1 MKRPLLAA
9 IAGCAV
15 LIAGAAGACRK
26 PSSVAGPAER
36 GAAPVSPWARKTL
49 ARLTLEEKAAQLI
62 GVRAYGTYRHSRNKD
77 ARQLRDYVSRLK
89 VGCVVMFESE
99 TEALPRILNDLQSI
113 ADVPLLVAAD
123 VERGVSMRIRKG
135 AVPLPTAMATGAAGS
150 EDLARYEGEV
160 TAREARALGIHWGFA
175 PVADVNNNPDNPI
188 INTRSFGEDPELVA
202 RMVAAFLQGARKGGL
217 LTTVKHFPGHG
228 DTAVDSHLQLAT
240 IPGDRARLEK
250 VELVPFRRAIETGVD
265 AVMLGHIASAAL
277 DPSGAPA
284 SLSRPV
290 IADLL
295 RGELGFRGLV
305 VTDALDMAGVK
316 LAWTGEAA
324 VRAINAG
331 ADMILLPPDP
341 QVAIATI
348 ARAVRDGQIL
358 ESRLDESVLRVLA
371 LKDKAGLAKE
381 RIVDIAK
388 VADEVGRP
396 EDVEKASEIARQSI
410 TVVRNDQNILP
421 LHADEPLRILHL
433 VMSSD
438 SRNDAIQ
445 GIVEDEL
452 EARRIPTT
460 TFTLGP
466 EVSQETT
473 QKILAAVPEHTHV
486 VVSAFVKVMAT
497 KGTAAMSASHARL
510 IDRLLLAGRPVVIVS
525 YGSPYLLQQFPR
537 TPAYVAAYGSAE
549 SSQRAAT
556 AALFGE
562 FPVSGKLPVT
572 LPGLYDRGQG
582 VPIPSYA
589 MTLARS
595 APEAAGFAP
604 DAMRAVDAV
613 VDGFVTAKAFPG
625 GVLAVGHQGSLVD
638 LKAFGRQTYDSGSPE
653 VTTDTLYDLASL
665 TKVIVT
671 TTMAMI
677 LVDEGKLTLSEPVR
691 NFIPA
696 FHGGAKDKV
705 TVAHLLTHSSGL
717 DWWAPLYKDTKGQDA
732 FVTRIAAMDLV
743 YEPGTKSLYSDLGL
757 ILLGEI
763 LERVSGQTLDAFAR
777 ERIFAPLGM
786 NDTMYRP
793 GKELLPRIA
802 PTENDPWRK
811 RVVHGEVHDENA
823 YALGGVA
830 PHAGLFATAGDLAKF
845 AQMLLNGGV
854 YGQRRIVSRATL
866 ERFTTRAGIPGS
878 SRALG
883 WDTPGENSSS
893 GSLFSPESFGHTG
906 FTGTSMW
913 LDPKRKLFVILLTNR
928 VHPTRDNNLIRQ
940 VRPAVADAVVRGL
953 VSQ

>member
-1 MKRPLLAA
+1 MP
-9 IAGCAV
+9 
-15 LIAGAAGACRK
+15 
-26 PSSVAGPAER
+26 P
-36 GAAPVSPWARKTL
+36 
-49 ARLTLEEKAAQLI
+49 
-62 GVRAYGTYRHSRNKD
+62 
-77 ARQLRDYVSRLK
+77 
-89 VGCVVMFESE
+89 
-99 TEALPRILNDLQSI
+99 
-113 ADVPLLVAAD
+113 
-123 VERGVSMRIRKG
+123 
-135 AVPLPTAMATGAAGS
+135 
-150 EDLARYEGEV
+150 
-160 TAREARALGIHWGFA
+160 
-175 PVADVNNNPDNPI
+175 
-188 INTRSFGEDPELVA
+188 
-202 RMVAAFLQGARKGGL
+202 
-217 LTTVKHFPGHG
+217 
-228 DTAVDSHLQLAT
+228 

-250 VELVPFRRAIETGVD
+250 VELRAVPPRHRDGRRRSD
-265 AVMLGHIASAAL
+265 ARPHRLGAL

-284 SLSRPV
+284 SLSKPV

-341 QVAIATI
+341 RWRSPAI
-348 ARAVRDGQIL
+348 ARAVREDRSS

-381 RIVDIAK
+381 RIVDIAR

-410 TVVRNDQNILP
+410 TVVRND
-421 LHADEPLRILHL
+421 AEHL
-433 VMSSD
+433 
-438 SRNDAIQ
+438 AA
-445 GIVEDEL
+445 
-452 EARRIPTT
+452 ARRRAVAHPAPGDVERQPQRRDPGHRRGRTGSAAHPHD

-510 IDRLLLAGRPVVIVS
+510 IDRLLLDGRPVVIVS

-677 LVDEGKLTLSEPVR
+677 LVDEGKLTLSEAGAALHSRVPR
-691 NFIPA
+691 RREGQG
-696 FHGGAKDKV
+696 HG
-705 TVAHLLTHSSGL
+705 
-717 DWWAPLYKDTKGQDA
+717 
-732 FVTRIAAMDLV
+732 
-743 YEPGTKSLYSDLGL
+743 
-757 ILLGEI
+757 
-763 LERVSGQTLDAFAR
+763 AR
-777 ERIFAPLGM
+777 
-786 NDTMYRP
+786 TC
-793 GKELLPRIA
+793 
-802 PTENDPWRK
+802 
-811 RVVHGEVHDENA
+811 
-823 YALGGVA
+823 
-830 PHAGLFATAGDLAKF
+830 
-845 AQMLLNGGV
+845 
-854 YGQRRIVSRATL
+854 
-866 ERFTTRAGIPGS
+866 
-878 SRALG
+878 
-883 WDTPGENSSS
+883 
-893 GSLFSPESFGHTG
+893 
-906 FTGTSMW
+906 
-913 LDPKRKLFVILLTNR
+913 
-928 VHPTRDNNLIRQ
+928 
-940 VRPAVADAVVRGL
+940 
-953 VSQ
+953 